1 MMSMN
6 SLEGSRRLALTTRL
20 ILAAGLTI
28 LTGPGNRPAFGQS
41 GGAQEV
47 APTQEQLLQL
57 VAPIALYPD
66 ALVAQILAGSTYPT
80 QIVEA
85 ARFLK
90 SNPKMSGDALVN
102 AVNQQSWDPSVK
114 ALTQFPSVLDNM
126 NQNLSWTSALG
137 DAYYN
142 VPQEVL
148 NAVQELRW
156 RAQQAGTLKST
167 SQQTVTADNSTQ
179 TIIIQPAQPTV
190 VYVPTYNP
198 ATVYGAPVATYPG
211 YTSGEMLATAALS
224 FGVGMLVG
232 AAVSNSSWGWNSWNC
247 NWHGGNVVYNNNVF
261 VSRSNVFAGSRG
273 YWAGYRNV
281 NYNRPPQWAGNAGRG
296 PGWNAG
302 QLNRPSTLPANVN
315 RPAVNRPA
323 VNRPAVNRP
332 GGQQIASKGT
342 AQTRLP
348 SSARKQGFQN
358 YRGFDKTANRGAG
371 AFGGFEP
378 GGSARLAAN
387 RGRTSLGGAGRGF
400 QGGGRRA
407 GGLQGGRG
415 GRRR

>member
-1 MMSMN
+1 MLAGFGN
-6 SLEGSRRLALTTRL
+6 S
-20 ILAAGLTI
+20 
-28 LTGPGNRPAFGQS
+28 PAFGQRD
-41 GGAQEV
+41 GAQEV
-47 APTQEQLLQL
+47 GPTQDQLLQL

-66 ALVAQILAGSTYPT
+66 ALVAQILAAATYPT

-85 ARFLK
+85 ARFLT
-90 SNPKMSGDALVN
+90 SNPKLTGDALVN

-114 ALTQFPSVLDNM
+114 ALTQFPSVLNNM

-142 VPQEVL
+142 VPQDVFK
-148 NAVQELRW
+148 AVQELRQ
-156 RAQQAGTLKST
+156 RAQQAGTLKT
-167 SQQTVTADNSTQ
+167 TPQQTVTTDSSTQ

-198 ATVYGAPVATYPG
+198 TAVYGAPVATYPG
-211 YTSGEMLATAALS
+211 YTSGEMMATAMLS

-247 NWHGGNVVYNNNVF
+247 NWHGGNVYYNNNVF

-273 YWAGYRNV
+273 YWGGYRNV
-281 NYNRPPQWAGNAGRG
+281 NYNRPP
-296 PGWNAG
+296 GWNAG
-302 QLNRPSTLPANVN
+302 NAARGQAWNAGGLNRPSTLPANAN
-315 RPAVNRPA
+315 RSAVNRPA
-323 VNRPAVNRP
+323 ANRPPVNQPAVNRS

-342 AQTRLP
+342 AHNRVP
-348 SSARKQGFQN
+348 STSPARSGQGFQN
-358 YRGFDKTANRGAG
+358 FRGFDQSASRGSG

-378 GGSARLAAN
+378 GGNARMAAN
-387 RGRTSLGGAGRGF
+387 RGRNSLGNGAGRGF
-400 QGGGRRA
+400 QGGGRGA
-407 GGLQGGRG
+407 GGFQGG